1 MGQLILIGVAL
12 LVAILLINKP
22 KLITNPKLISKHF
35 PQMGAIVALTFG
47 VLSLLY
53 GRFLLAIPAFLL
65 GFYLLGRIKL
75 PWLWT
80 YTANTRNGRS
90 TIRTPM
96 LELVYERRT
105 GYMDGLVRSGRYG
118 GRRLSELSRT
128 EMENLLAEAH
138 ARDAS
143 TATLLEGYIRHMWG
157 GGTTGFQA
165 NDYEEEFI
173 ADEPRDARNARG
185 GRSNM
190 SRSEAYEVLGLK
202 PGANRGE
209 IQQAHRNLMKRYH
222 PDHGGSTY
230 LASKINEAKDVLLG

>member
-1 MGQLILIGVAL
+1 VGQLILIGIAL
-12 LVAILLINKP
+12 LIAILLINKP

-35 PQMGAIVALTFG
+35 PQMGAIIALTFG

-65 GFYLLGRIKL
+65 AFYLLGRIKL

-118 GRRLSELSRT
+118 GRRLSELSRA
-128 EMENLLAEAH
+128 EMEYLLAEAH
-138 ARDAS
+138 ARDSA
-143 TATLLEGYIRHMWG
+143 TATLLEGYIRHMRG
-157 GGTTGFQA
+157 GGKTGFQA
-165 NDYEEEFI
+165 TDTEEEFI
-173 ADEPRDARNARG
+173 ADEPRSARSVRT
-185 GRSNM
+185 NM
-190 SRSEAYEVLGLK
+190 SRSEALEVLGLK
-202 PGANRGE
+202 PGASRGE